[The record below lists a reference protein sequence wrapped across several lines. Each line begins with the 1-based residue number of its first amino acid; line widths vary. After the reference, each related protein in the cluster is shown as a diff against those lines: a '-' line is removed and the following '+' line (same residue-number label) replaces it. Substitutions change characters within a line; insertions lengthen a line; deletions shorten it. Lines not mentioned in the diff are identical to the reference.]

1 MQFSVSASTA
11 SPSPPAGSEHWNVKL
26 IFGPKQIFPLRALS
40 RAGDFTFLPKK
51 NAHNVHKKRQKRI
64 NFFFAIIQ
72 PCVRP
77 PSEQEGELLCSLF
90 LFHVLPFIIMEYKKI
105 SERLQSDQNV
115 SWWFFP
121 FHFSDGYHFYICGM
135 RVVHGETT
143 ENNKMR
149 GREKQATDQRWWKI
163 NPIRVEF
170 LYGVDIIKE
179 WRGRRR
185 NEIAFCAFHPARRR
199 MVIK

>member
-1 MQFSVSASTA
+1 MLLKTFLQCHDLHPTIKTRTSAFLSVSHCAIFGLSFDCLSEPTSRKWTLKRKTYIRTEADFST
-11 SPSPPAGSEHWNVKL
+11 PSPISRRW
-26 IFGPKQIFPLRALS
+26 FYFP
-40 RAGDFTFLPKK
+40 PE
-51 NAHNVHKKRQKRI
+51 KKRSQRTQKATETYK
-64 NFFFAIIQ
+64 FFFAIIQ

-149 GREKQATDQRWWKI
+149 GREKQANRSAM
-163 NPIRVEF
+163 VEN
-170 LYGVDIIKE
+170 KS
-179 WRGRRR
+179 
-185 NEIAFCAFHPARRR
+185 H
-199 MVIK
+199 